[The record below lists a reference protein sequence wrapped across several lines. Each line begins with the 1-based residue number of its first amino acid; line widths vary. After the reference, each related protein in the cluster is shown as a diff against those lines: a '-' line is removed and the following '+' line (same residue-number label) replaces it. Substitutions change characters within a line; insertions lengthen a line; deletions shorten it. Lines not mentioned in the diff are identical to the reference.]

1 MSDFKKVLIA
11 NRGEIARRIIRT
23 CRRLSIPTVA
33 VYSDADRDAL
43 FVREADEA
51 VAIGPALV
59 KKSYLDME
67 NIIRAAKE
75 TGADAIHPGYGFLA
89 ENSAFAER
97 CVAEGIMFIGPSASV
112 IRLMGDKIEAR
123 RQMKAAGVAIVPGV
137 DGALSSVEEAI
148 QAAQEIGYPVMLK
161 ASAGGGG
168 IGMQV
173 VSSDA
178 ELEKAFAS
186 TAQRAG
192 SYFGDD
198 TLFLEKFIAAPR
210 HIEVQI
216 AADQHGNVVHLW
228 ERECSVQRRNQ
239 KIIEEAPSPFLDE
252 SRREALCQAAVRGA
266 RSIGYTNVGTME
278 FIVDEQGQFYF
289 LEMNT
294 RIQVEH
300 PVTEEIAGVDL
311 VEWQLRIAA
320 GRPLQRE
327 VLASAPQGHAIE
339 CRVYAE
345 DPRTFMPSPGKIET
359 LRLPDG
365 VRLEFAVTE
374 GDQVTPFYDPMIG
387 KIIAHG
393 ANRQE
398 AIRKMKEALGRCVVG
413 GIKHNIPLLVNVMDH
428 PDFRA
433 GAYTTKFVETVLK
446 DCGQG
451 EMRT

>member
-173 VSSDA
+173 VSSDD

-252 SRREALCQAAVRGA
+252 SAREACARQRSGARGA
-266 RSIGYTNVGTME
+266 SGT
-278 FIVDEQGQFYF
+278 QTSGRWNSSW
-289 LEMNT
+289 MNRGSFT
-294 RIQVEH
+294 S
-300 PVTEEIAGVDL
+300 
-311 VEWQLRIAA
+311 W
-320 GRPLQRE
+320 
-327 VLASAPQGHAIE
+327 
-339 CRVYAE
+339 
-345 DPRTFMPSPGKIET
+345 K
-359 LRLPDG
+359 
-365 VRLEFAVTE
+365 
-374 GDQVTPFYDPMIG
+374 
-387 KIIAHG
+387 
-393 ANRQE
+393 
-398 AIRKMKEALGRCVVG
+398 
-413 GIKHNIPLLVNVMDH
+413 
-428 PDFRA
+428 
-433 GAYTTKFVETVLK
+433 
-446 DCGQG
+446 
-451 EMRT
+451 